1 MHGIIDEPIDQDFIA
16 LMKKNSAVYIPTLV
30 MFEDVA
36 DVGATAKRQAPYWDQ
51 LGLQPP
57 GVYQVFTSPQG
68 VQIFQSLLSNT
79 AFTKEHLPM
88 LRANMVQAF
97 NAGIPIVM
105 GSDTGFFGVFLGV
118 ATQLEMELMV
128 EGGLKPLDAIR
139 SATMNAARMIGRD
152 KDLGSVEA
160 GKLADLLI
168 LDANPLENIGA
179 VRRIHR
185 VVKGGVV
192 HDPARLPR

>member
-1 MHGIIDEPIDQDFIA
+1 
-16 LMKKNSAVYIPTLV
+16 
-30 MFEDVA
+30 
-36 DVGATAKRQAPYWDQ
+36 
-51 LGLQPP
+51 
-57 GVYQVFTSPQG
+57 
-68 VQIFQSLLSNT
+68 
-79 AFTKEHLPM
+79 
-88 LRANMVQAF
+88 MVQAF